1 MPRLG
6 PDSASPDVSSMVTPG
21 RSQLLIT
28 SKVQSPP
35 ASVTSGL
42 GLANLRLA
50 GVLAVRGVVASPGD
64 VVGSQDEGAVPDEVP
79 SSASTLAGSGGLMFL
94 TLSLNT
100 MGSTFFRNFR
110 FLNVTRRLPS
120 TRTLYCLWP

>member
-28 SKVQSPP
+28 SKEQSPP

-50 GVLAVRGVVASPGD
+50 GVLAVRGVVTSPGD
-64 VVGSQDEGAVPDEVP
+64 VGSQDEGAGSTEIP
-79 SSASTLAGSGGLMFL
+79 SSASTLAGSGGLIF
-94 TLSLNT
+94 
-100 MGSTFFRNFR
+100 
-110 FLNVTRRLPS
+110 
-120 TRTLYCLWP
+120 